1 MPSDLLLV
9 RLNGHHSANMNSF
22 VQVCREETCIWAMA
36 RIRVHSFHYS
46 GVGRMGTR
54 IVLVDIEEGTEN
66 ITGKPNKSANIVKGT
81 KMIKMVVVQN
91 PRMSPTSK
99 CHPK

>member
-1 MPSDLLLV
+1 
-9 RLNGHHSANMNSF
+9 
-22 VQVCREETCIWAMA
+22 
-36 RIRVHSFHYS
+36 
-46 GVGRMGTR
+46 MGTR